1 MGTNGIS
8 DDMMPNW
15 LDKLPM
21 PKWLRYWIVDPLWC
35 ALVRLSKPEVRIV
48 TGGISFYALFS
59 IFPII
64 YLTLTLLFALLPADL
79 SQQLGDTVDQVLVS
93 AVAPLTQADLETIHN
108 ATPQGVTLRALLAV
122 MVVFY
127 TASSGAKAAI
137 TGIRMVAGSE
147 RRTRI
152 IRFQGVSI
160 LMTALLIMMVWI
172 LGAAQLILSFIT
184 ERDGF
189 IAFDVAQTVSDIA
202 EQLWLGKWLACFAIF
217 YLIIALS
224 LHGRIKGNRAKAMGA
239 AAGAVS
245 WLIVTWGF
253 HLYLSFSSL
262 DTFYGALASVILGFI
277 WLTLSVSSL
286 LFGAALAVEWATRI
300 VTNDVVEEEDEDQ
313 DQELDSGVD
322 QAPNTA

>member
-1 MGTNGIS
+1 
-8 DDMMPNW
+8 MPSW
-15 LDKLPM
+15 FDKLPM
-21 PKWLRYWIVDPLWC
+21 PNWLRNWVVDPVWR
-35 ALVRLSKPEVRIV
+35 AFVRLSKPEVRIV

-59 IFPII
+59 IFPLI

-79 SQQLGDTVDQVLVS
+79 SQQLGATVDQVLVS
-93 AVAPLTQADLETIHN
+93 AVAPLTQTDLETIHN
-108 ATPQGVTLRALLAV
+108 ATPQGLTLRALLAV
-122 MVVFY
+122 IVVLY

-160 LMTALLIMMVWI
+160 LMTALLILMVWL
-172 LGAAQLILSFIT
+172 LGASQLILSFIT

-189 IAFDVAQTVSDIA
+189 VAFELAQTITDIA
-202 EQLWLGKWLACFAIF
+202 ERLWLGKGLACFAIF

-224 LHGRIKGNRAKAMGA
+224 LHGRIKGNRAKLLGA

-245 WLIVTWGF
+245 WLVVTWGF
-253 HLYLSFSSL
+253 HLYLRFSAL

-277 WLTLSVSSL
+277 WLTVSVSSL
-286 LFGAALAVEWATRI
+286 LFGAALAVEWASRM
-300 VTNDVVEEEDEDQ
+300 VTNDVVEEEDEEEDIVV
-313 DQELDSGVD
+313 GVAD
-322 QAPNTA
+322 G

>member
-1 MGTNGIS
+1 MLQ
-8 DDMMPNW
+8 W
-15 LDKLPM
+15 LDKLPI
-21 PKWLRYWIVDPLWC
+21 PKQLRYWIVDPVWC
-35 ALVRLSKPEVRIV
+35 AMVRLSKPEVRIV

-79 SQQLGDTVDQVLVS
+79 SAQLGATVDQVLVS
-93 AVAPLTQADLETIHN
+93 AVAPLTETDLETIHD

-122 MVVFY
+122 IVVFY

-160 LMTALLIMMVWI
+160 LMTALLILMVWV

-184 ERDGF
+184 EREGF
-189 IAFDVAQTVSDIA
+189 IAFELAQTVSNIA
-202 EQLWLGKWLACFAIF
+202 EQLWLGKGLACFGIF
-217 YLIIALS
+217 FLIIALS

-239 AAGAVS
+239 TAGAIS
-245 WLIVTWGF
+245 WLVVTWGF
-253 HLYLSFSSL
+253 HLYLRFSSL

-286 LFGAALAVEWATRI
+286 LFGAALAVEWAARLRTEE
-300 VTNDVVEEEDEDQ
+300 VVEEPEEDIDAGIPSDPETDY
-313 DQELDSGVD
+313 STNS
-322 QAPNTA
+322 A